1 MSGAIITYEE
11 FGTDTRRRHRH
22 NGYSSGF
29 SPTRDQWRDHGWPTL
44 PSGNPPVP
52 SLSRRHELD
61 GSAPPAVAA
70 LRPPTRTVAGKSEG
84 RQ

>member
-52 SLSRRHELD
+52 SPS
-61 GSAPPAVAA
+61 PA
-70 LRPPTRTVAGKSEG
+70 TRA
-84 RQ
+84 